1 MKRTAYRKRKNQVI
15 FLTVSFIILLSVC
28 LIFGAFLVSA
38 RENTAHETDTYY
50 KSVRI
55 QSGDTLWDIA
65 EENITADYGSVD
77 EYVRALKDINSLDSD
92 FIQSGQ
98 YLIIECS
105 N

>member
-1 MKRTAYRKRKNQVI
+1 MVVVQ
-15 FLTVSFIILLSVC
+15 
-28 LIFGAFLVSA
+28 
-38 RENTAHETDTYY
+38 H
-50 KSVRI
+50 
-55 QSGDTLWDIA
+55 GDTLWDIA